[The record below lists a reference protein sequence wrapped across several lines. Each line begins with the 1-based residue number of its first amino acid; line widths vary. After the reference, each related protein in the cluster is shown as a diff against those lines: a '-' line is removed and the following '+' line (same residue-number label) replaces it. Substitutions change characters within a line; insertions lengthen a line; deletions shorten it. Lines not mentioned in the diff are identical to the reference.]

1 MIKLPLHLIF
11 LFMLLFSCSSN
22 SEKAE
27 TIIGKV
33 VGVKDGDTI
42 VVLINGRAETVR
54 LQGIDCPEK
63 SQAFGKKAKMYT
75 SLFCFGKEVT
85 LNTTGKRD
93 RYKRILAEVLAE
105 GRSLNEALV
114 KEGLAWHY
122 TKYSN
127 DKRLAQ
133 LEDAARNAGLGLWA
147 ETQPVP
153 PWEFRKTKRN
163 R

>member
-1 MIKLPLHLIF
+1 MF

-42 VVLINGRAETVR
+42 VVFINGRAETVR

-75 SLFCFGKEVT
+75 SHFCFGKEVT

-122 TKYSN
+122 TKYSS

-133 LEDAARNAGLGLWA
+133 IEDAARNAGLGLWA
-147 ETQPVP
+147 ESKPVP